1 MGFENLVVGKTVREE
16 DSCCLQSK
24 GSNFLGNI
32 LGEINSTWSVFL
44 LAMLNLINLP
54 ALDL

>member
-16 DSCCLQSK
+16 DSCCLQIK
-24 GSNFLGNI
+24 ESNVLGNI